1 MAFNRISVA
10 GLDPGKS
17 NEKRVKKKKRKKR
30 KEKIAQRVQQFLI
43 MFTTRDEVEKMS
55 REIIITYDKSF
66 VKSFIEI
73 RLKYNYNS
81 QEK

>member
-1 MAFNRISVA
+1 
-10 GLDPGKS
+10 
-17 NEKRVKKKKRKKR
+17 
-30 KEKIAQRVQQFLI
+30 
-43 MFTTRDEVEKMS
+43 MFTPRDEVEKMS

-66 VKSFIEI
+66 VKSFNEI